1 VNRFLAAASACA
13 ALALTICPSAAG
25 ATAADRAEPLASGV
39 IVQYAAGADR
49 SDRAAARADADVTFE
64 RTLGDPDF
72 QLVELEPDQPVAAAL
87 DALRA
92 DPAVVAA
99 DANGYSTLDG
109 IPNDPLFGSLW
120 GMTTIDAPTAWDVTV
135 GSPSVVVAVI
145 DSGHRF
151 DHPDLAAITTTNG
164 RDFVGPY
171 SDVPYPG
178 DADPTDENAFSGGHG
193 THVAGTIGA
202 AGNNGIGVTGV
213 GQNLRLMPLR
223 VCSYSQVSQG
233 VICPFHAQI
242 AAINYAGANG
252 ARVANMSLGGT
263 GFDQTVVNAIAANPH
278 VLYVISAGN
287 ENANNNVAPRYPCSY
302 APQLQSSPVPAGAI
316 DNIVCVAATTQTD
329 QRASFSNYGSTTVDL
344 GAPGD
349 DILSTYPQYSYAAG
363 ISFFDDF
370 ETADFDTAWT
380 DSGANGGFDRSTEQQ
395 AGGSGIT
402 DSHGAAP
409 IAGQQRAS
417 TSVAVELQPGYESC
431 TLSYARLLN
440 LTGGAT
446 FTYSVILDGTT
457 LDSFSPTVAAAN
469 TYTRTVRGPTLS
481 GGGDLQIRF
490 QFASGASP
498 TAATGVW
505 LDDVELDCFD
515 PGATQLTYG
524 PLDGTSMASPHVAGA
539 AGLLFSR
546 NPGIGVAQARS
557 ALLQSVDPIPALNGI
572 TTTGGRLDVAK
583 ALALIPPPAVI
594 SQTSPPP
601 PAAPK
606 PRCKV
611 PKLKGLS
618 KGKAKKALEKA
629 NCKLGKVTKP
639 RAKKGQ
645 KLPPLIVKSSKPKA
659 GTEHDAG
666 KKVAVT
672 LGPKPKP
679 RKKR

>member
-1 VNRFLAAASACA
+1 V
-13 ALALTICPSAAG
+13 
-25 ATAADRAEPLASGV
+25 PLASGV

-49 SDRAAARADADVTFE
+49 SDRTSARADADVTFE
-64 RTLGDPDF
+64 RTLGDRDF
-72 QLVELEPDQPVAAAL
+72 QLVQPEPGQPVAAAL

-92 DPAVVAA
+92 DPVVVAA
-99 DANGYSTLDG
+99 DANGYSTLDAV
-109 IPNDPLFGSLW
+109 PNDPLFGSLW
-120 GMTTIDAPTAWDVTV
+120 GMPTIDAPTAWDVTV
-135 GSPSVVVAVI
+135 GSPSVVVAAI

-171 SDVPYPG
+171 SDVPHPS
-178 DADPTDENAFSGGHG
+178 DADPTDENAFGGGHG
-193 THVAGTIGA
+193 THVAGTIAA

-223 VCSYSQVSQG
+223 VCSYSQISQG
-233 VICPFHAQI
+233 VVCPFDAQI

-263 GFDQTVVNAIAANPH
+263 GFNQTVVNAIAANPN

-287 ENANNNVAPRYPCSY
+287 DNVNNNAAPRYPCSY

-349 DILSTYPQYSYAAG
+349 DILSTYPQYSYLSG
-363 ISFFDDF
+363 VPFDDNF
-370 ETADFDTAWT
+370 ETADFDTAWA
-380 DSGANGGFDRSTEQQ
+380 DSGAGGFDRSTEQQ
-395 AGGSGIT
+395 PGADFGIT
-402 DSHGAAP
+402 DSPTVTPA
-409 IAGQQRAS
+409 AGQERTS
-417 TSVAVELQPGYESC
+417 TSVAVDLPAGYESC
-431 TLSYARLLN
+431 TLSYWRLLN

-469 TYTRTVRGPTLS
+469 TYTRTVRGATLA

-490 QFASGASP
+490 RFASGSSP

-505 LDDVELDCFD
+505 LDDVELECFD
-515 PGATQLTYG
+515 PGAAQLTYSL
-524 PLDGTSMASPHVAGA
+524 LDGTSMASPHVAGA

-572 TTTGGRLDVAK
+572 TTTGGRLDVAR
-583 ALALIPPPAVI
+583 ALALIPPPPPAVI
-594 SQTSPPP
+594 AQSPPP
-601 PAAPK
+601 PPPPPAVPK
-606 PRCKV
+606 RCKV
-611 PKLKGLS
+611 PKLKGLA
-618 KGKAKKALEKA
+618 KGKAKSALEKA
-629 NCKLGKVTKP
+629 KCKLGKVTKP
-639 RAKKGQ
+639 KAKKGQ
-645 KLPPLIVKSSKPKA
+645 KLPPLVVKSSKPKA

-666 KKVAVT
+666 KQVAVT

-679 RKKR
+679 KPRKKR